1 MRMANSLKEMMES
14 KGEKFVFPYIITV
27 VERDNGDESLTVYGG
42 IEISSKSLKYD
53 RILSG
58 EDNDSLVL
66 NLPPGHEVPD
76 NQVGRLNLAKDI
88 MKNYIGRIGKELYH
102 HISEEHPEERVH
114 LRQVQ
119 EVSKPDFDLDNA
131 RFIDEEDVEILF
143 EIGYYKMILSKTLK
157 K

>member
-1 MRMANSLKEMMES
+1 MRMAKSLKEIMES
-14 KGEKFVFPYIITV
+14 KGEKIVLPYIITV
-27 VERDNGDESLTVYGG
+27 AERDNGNESLTVYGG

-53 RILSG
+53 RIFSG
-58 EDNDSLVL
+58 ENNDSLVF

-76 NQVGRLNLAKDI
+76 NRVGRLNLAKGI
-88 MKNYIGRIGKELYH
+88 MKKYIGRIGEDLYH
-102 HISEEHPEERVH
+102 HISEEHPNERIH

-131 RFIDEEDVEILF
+131 RFVGEEDVEILF
-143 EIGYYKMILSKTLK
+143 EIGYYKMILSQTLK